1 MFLHDSKKNYSSI
14 RCVNGPLVGI
24 IMNHAKVS
32 LDECIIFW
40 RNTLCGLRLSLLI
53 LNKRELNRMVGLSRV
68 LEIQS
73 EQFYIDLLYF

>member
-1 MFLHDSKKNYSSI
+1 MFLHDSKKNDSSI

-32 LDECIIFW
+32 LDECTRIIFW
-40 RNTLCGLRLSLLI
+40 RNTLCGQRLSLLI

-68 LEIQS
+68 
-73 EQFYIDLLYF
+73 